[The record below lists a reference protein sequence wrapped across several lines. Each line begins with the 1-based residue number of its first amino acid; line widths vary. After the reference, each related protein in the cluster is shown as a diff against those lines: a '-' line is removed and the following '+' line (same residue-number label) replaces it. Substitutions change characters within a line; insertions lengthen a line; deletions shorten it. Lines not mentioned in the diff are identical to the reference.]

1 MPVITAYCHCA
12 VCCGRA
18 GNLTAASTKPI
29 PYVTI
34 AAPRRIPFGT
44 RIKIRHPTG
53 WRTYI
58 VQDRTARAHDGV
70 FDIFLPSH
78 EAARE
83 FGRQILP
90 VKICPP

>member
-12 VCCGRA
+12 ACCGRA

-34 AAPRRIPFGT
+34 AAPRKIPFGT
-44 RIKIRHPTG
+44 RIQIRHPTG

>member
-1 MPVITAYCHCA
+1 MAVITAYCHCA

-18 GNLTAASTKPI
+18 NGLTAASTKPI

-34 AAPRRIPFGT
+34 AAPRKIPFGT
-44 RIKIRHPTG
+44 RIQIRHPTG

-58 VQDRTARAHDGV
+58 VHDRTARAHDGV

-90 VKICPP
+90 IKIIQ

>member
-1 MPVITAYCHCA
+1 MAVVTAYCHCA
-12 VCCGRA
+12 ACCGRA

-34 AAPRRIPFGT
+34 AAPRKIPLGT
-44 RIKIRHPTG
+44 RIQIRHPTG